1 MSLDPVKS
9 RDSRDR
15 PGGDLSMPA
24 ISAADMPGDVS
35 GEDFSNRDGVDYAAL
50 RGAVDQWDPAQLTQ
64 AHSYVRNVVARS
76 KTSFGAGMR
85 ILPKKRR
92 EAMFAVYAFCR
103 VIDDIAD
110 EPGELAQKL
119 RELESWRGEIGATFR
134 GQPKDPIAIALL
146 EAIACFQ
153 LPRSEFLLLIEGM
166 EWDARGPI
174 IAPDFSKLR
183 AYCRRVAG
191 AVGQLSMPIFG
202 APNNEHAHDFAIAM
216 GEGLQLANI
225 TRDVG
230 EDAREG
236 RLYLPRELLL
246 AAGAPM
252 EPAQITHFA
261 GLPAIRAELAQ
272 EARLAFARADRALAQ
287 LPWRSVRPALV
298 MRAVYDLTLQ
308 AMHRA
313 HYRDLS
319 KPRIH
324 ASRKIGAILGALC
337 WPPARLID

>member
-1 MSLDPVKS
+1 MSLDQLHSPAT
-9 RDSRDR
+9 RDHD
-15 PGGDLSMPA
+15 GTLSA
-24 ISAADMPGDVS
+24 VHSDALA
-35 GEDFSNRDGVDYAAL
+35 VDYAGL
-50 RGAVDQWDPAQLTQ
+50 RRAVDQLDPARLRQ
-64 AHSYVRNVVARS
+64 ARAHVRDVVARS

-85 ILPKKRR
+85 ILPQKRR
-92 EAMFAVYAFCR
+92 EAMYAVYAFCR

-110 EPGELAQKL
+110 EPGDLAQKL
-119 RELESWRGEIGATFR
+119 RELEVWRAEIAAIFEGR
-134 GQPKDPIAIALL
+134 PRDPIGLALL
-146 EAIACFQ
+146 EAVAQFE

-174 IAPDFSKLR
+174 VAPDFSKLR

-202 APNNEHAHDFAIAM
+202 APNNQHAQNFAIAM

-230 EDAREG
+230 EDAAEG
-236 RLYLPRELLL
+236 RIYLPSELLL

-252 EPAQITHFA
+252 DPGQITQFS
-261 GLPAIRAELAQ
+261 GLPAIRAKLAQ
-272 EARLAFARADRALAQ
+272 EARLAFAQADLALTH

-298 MRAVYDLTLQ
+298 MRAVYDLSLQ

-313 HYRDLS
+313 DYRDLT

-324 ASRKIGAILGALC
+324 PIGKIAAVFSALC
-337 WPPARLID
+337 RPPAKRAD